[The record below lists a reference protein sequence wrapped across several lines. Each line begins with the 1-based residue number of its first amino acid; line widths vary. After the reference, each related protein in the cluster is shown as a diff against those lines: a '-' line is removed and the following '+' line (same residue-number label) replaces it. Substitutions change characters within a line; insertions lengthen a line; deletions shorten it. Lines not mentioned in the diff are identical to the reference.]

1 MDTIEVLEAIGRD
14 ASLRHASPQELAAFL
29 EQANAS
35 EGLTKAI
42 ASGDTVK
49 LCSELGMKRM
59 FIPMISQIYF
69 NTDP

>member
-1 MDTIEVLEAIGRD
+1 MDTIEMLEAIGRD
-14 ASLRHASPQELAAFL
+14 ATLRHASTQELTTFL

-35 EGLTKAI
+35 EALTTAV

-49 LCSELGMKRM
+49 LCSELGLKRM

>member
-1 MDTIEVLEAIGRD
+1 MDTIDMLEAIGRD
-14 ASLRHASPQELAAFL
+14 ASLRHASAQELATFL
-29 EQANAS
+29 EESNAS
-35 EGLTKAI
+35 EGLTTAI
-42 ASGDTVK
+42 LSGDTVK